1 MDNSSSKSDDHSIG
15 ITLKVPIYSGGA
27 ITSAVRQAQSNYV
40 AASQDLEQTHRNV
53 VRNTRNAYNTVIAAV
68 SAIKALEQA
77 LVSAESALKAT
88 DAGFEVGTR
97 TIVDVLDSTRNL
109 YNAKRNLSSTRYN
122 YVQSILSLKRAA
134 GTISEQ
140 DLVNINKGLIEAK

>member
-1 MDNSSSKSDDHSIG
+1 
-15 ITLKVPIYSGGA
+15 
-27 ITSAVRQAQSNYV
+27 
-40 AASQDLEQTHRNV
+40 
-53 VRNTRNAYNTVIAAV
+53 
-68 SAIKALEQA
+68 
-77 LVSAESALKAT
+77 
-88 DAGFEVGTR
+88 VGTR

-134 GTISEQ
+134 GTISEK